1 MKQMLLFWVCICMCL
16 VVCAQ
21 DAAISHPPRNLERS
35 LPDLFRFKVPESTL
49 IKIDVLNTFR
59 RLNGDEAFGLINLG
73 LEQKIS
79 PSFSLDSRLAAAYY
93 LSFSGKNPHIPSWDG
108 TIGLDIAPRYY
119 YNLRKRM
126 RNSQSASNVSANY
139 LSVVG
144 STQLMF
150 RRTDPRFVEPLGNYY
165 FRGLSISPVYGIQRR
180 IGKWMYV
187 DVQAGFRFFNTK
199 NDLSTPGLIIST
211 PHLESWKVSPF
222 STIRLGVAF

>member
-1 MKQMLLFWVCICMCL
+1 MKQMILFWVCICMCL

-21 DAAISHPPRNLERS
+21 EVDAPHSPHNLERS

-59 RLNGDEAFGLINLG
+59 RLNEEEAFGLINLG
-73 LEQKIS
+73 WEQKIS

-126 RNSQSASNVSANY
+126 RNSQSANNFSANY
-139 LSVVG
+139 LSVIG

-150 RRTDPRFVEPLGNYY
+150 RRTNPRFVEPLGNYY
-165 FRGLSISPVYGIQRR
+165 FRGLSVTPVYGIQRR
-180 IGKWMYV
+180 IGKWMYI
-187 DVQAGFRFFNTK
+187 DAQAGFQFFNTE
-199 NDLSTPGLIIST
+199 NNLSPHGFIIST
-211 PHLESWKVSPF
+211 PHLESWKVSTF
-222 STIRLGVAF
+222 STIRFGLAF